1 MSKERR
7 SLSASEL
14 AVALSG
20 LVGWSLVE
28 GKLHREFK
36 FRDFVEAIGF
46 MTSAALVI
54 QEMDHHPEWFNV
66 YQRVRIDL
74 VTHDAGG
81 ITATDVK
88 LATKLN
94 ELADRLKP
102 A

>member
-1 MSKERR
+1 VSEDRR
-7 SLSASEL
+7 RLSEAEIGS
-14 AVALSG
+14 ALTG
-20 LVGWSLVE
+20 LRGWSLLA

-36 FRDFVEAIGF
+36 FRDFVEAVGF
-46 MTSAALVI
+46 MMSAALVI

-66 YQRVRIDL
+66 YTTVRVDL
-74 VTHDAGG
+74 VTHAASGV
-81 ITATDVK
+81 TAADVK

>member
-1 MSKERR
+1 MSEDRR
-7 SLSASEL
+7 RLSEAEIGS
-14 AVALSG
+14 ALTG
-20 LVGWSLVE
+20 LPGWSLLA

-36 FRDFVEAIGF
+36 FRDFVEAVGF

-66 YQRVRIDL
+66 YGTVRVDL
-74 VTHDAGG
+74 VTHSASGV
-81 ITATDVK
+81 TATDVK
-88 LATKLN
+88 MATKLN

>member
-1 MSKERR
+1 MSEDRR
-7 SLSASEL
+7 RLSDAEIGS
-14 AVALSG
+14 ALQG
-20 LVGWSLVE
+20 LPGWSLLA

-36 FRDFVEAIGF
+36 FRDFVEAVGF

-54 QEMDHHPEWFNV
+54 QGMDHHPEWSNV
-66 YQRVRIDL
+66 YGTVRVDL
-74 VTHDAGG
+74 VTHSASGV
-81 ITATDVK
+81 TATDVK